1 MRNRN
6 FPLKKA
12 HSVKSISDPRDIE
25 RLRTLLNSRP
35 RDLLLFDLAIET
47 GMPAKQLI
55 GLKIKDLHGLEVG
68 EKLPFP
74 QRKSD
79 PFQLFDI

>member
-6 FPLKKA
+6 SSLKKA

-25 RLRTLLNSRP
+25 RLRTLLNPRP
-35 RDLLLFDLAIET
+35 RDLLFFDLALET
-47 GMPAKQLI
+47 GMPAKQLLR
-55 GLKIKDLHGLEVG
+55 LKIKDLHGLEVG

-74 QRKSD
+74 QRK
-79 PFQLFDI
+79 